1 MEFFK
6 SFLATFIPLMVA
18 LDAPGTL
25 ALYVGMTEGVMKQER
40 KKIVRQSIITAFLV
54 TLGFIL
60 VGQAIF
66 NALGILVEDF
76 MIAGGVVLLIIAIA
90 DVVRAGER
98 KMERSAEFGVVPLGT
113 PIIAGPGTLTAA
125 LVLVGTNGYVPVIL
139 SLVVNLL
146 FAWVIF
152 AQSERIIRIIGISGS
167 RAFAKVVSLILAA
180 FAVKMIRS
188 GIFRVSRRSL
198 MKKENGI
205 MRELREDHESMCGP
219 NRRVHMANE
228 RTFLAWVRTSIA
240 IMAFGFVVEK
250 FSLFVKQM
258 GYLPGEGGHSA
269 AAGLFC
275 DNRDR
280 ACRPRRC
287 DGRAFVHTL

>member
-25 ALYVGMTEGVMKQER
+25 ALYVGMTEGVVKKER
-40 KKIVRQSIITAFLV
+40 KKIVRQSIVTAFLV

-76 MIAGGVVLLIIAIA
+76 MVAGGMILLIIAIA

-98 KMERSAEFGVVPLGT
+98 RMERSAEFGVVPLGT

-146 FAWVIF
+146 LAWVIF

-188 GIFRVSRRSL
+188 GIF
-198 MKKENGI
+198 K
-205 MRELREDHESMCGP
+205 
-219 NRRVHMANE
+219 
-228 RTFLAWVRTSIA
+228 FL
-240 IMAFGFVVEK
+240 
-250 FSLFVKQM
+250 
-258 GYLPGEGGHSA
+258 
-269 AAGLFC
+269 
-275 DNRDR
+275 
-280 ACRPRRC
+280 
-287 DGRAFVHTL
+287 DGR

>member
-60 VGQAIF
+60 VGRAIF

-76 MIAGGVVLLIIAIA
+76 MIAGGGVLLIIAIA
-90 DVVRAGER
+90 DVVGAGER
-98 KMERSAEFGVVPLGT
+98 KLVRSAEFGVVPLGT

-146 FAWVIF
+146 
-152 AQSERIIRIIGISGS
+152 
-167 RAFAKVVSLILAA
+167 
-180 FAVKMIRS
+180 
-188 GIFRVSRRSL
+188 
-198 MKKENGI
+198 
-205 MRELREDHESMCGP
+205 
-219 NRRVHMANE
+219 
-228 RTFLAWVRTSIA
+228 LAWVLTLPAAMTLSGFLFY
-240 IMAFGFVVEK
+240 AF
-250 FSLFVKQM
+250 
-258 GYLPGEGGHSA
+258 
-269 AAGLFC
+269 
-275 DNRDR
+275 R
-280 ACRPRRC
+280 AMFK
-287 DGRAFVHTL
+287 G

>member
-40 KKIVRQSIITAFLV
+40 SKIVRQSIITAFLV

-76 MIAGGVVLLIIAIA
+76 MVAGGVVLLIIAIA

-146 FAWVIF
+146 LAWVIF

-188 GIFRVSRRSL
+188 GIFR
-198 MKKENGI
+198 
-205 MRELREDHESMCGP
+205 
-219 NRRVHMANE
+219 
-228 RTFLAWVRTSIA
+228 FL
-240 IMAFGFVVEK
+240 
-250 FSLFVKQM
+250 
-258 GYLPGEGGHSA
+258 
-269 AAGLFC
+269 
-275 DNRDR
+275 
-280 ACRPRRC
+280 
-287 DGRAFVHTL
+287 DGRL